1 MVSRCL
7 WNSSPMRILTIVLI
21 LLGEKVTLGI
31 SILLSLVVFLLLV
44 SKILPPT
51 SLVLP
56 LIAKYLLFTFVMN
69 AISIFVTVIVIN
81 WNFRGPR
88 THKMSN
94 WVRVVFL
101 KYLPVLLF
109 MKRPKKT
116 RLRWMM
122 DMPNLHNDYHL
133 HQAQHNSMF
142 RQQPPNDPSFGP
154 HGELFLCIVVC
165 SILLINLF
173 LVNVLYDLGET
184 PPTVHHHPNCSISIE
199 RNASLDRDLAPR
211 DNDSLDLYF
220 MSPDAYRA
228 AEAIEFITEHLR
240 NEDQYIQVSWSVW
253 LSLYSLSKLYLEHP
267 NPKPRPKRGCIFS
280 RLHRACMR
288 VYSIY

>member
-1 MVSRCL
+1 M
-7 WNSSPMRILTIVLI
+7 SP
-21 LLGEKVTLGI
+21 LGEKVTLGI

-56 LIAKYLLFTFVMN
+56 LIAKYLLFTFIMN
-69 AISIFVTVIVIN
+69 SISIFVTIIVIN

-122 DMPNLHNDYHL
+122 DMSNLRSEYHL
-133 HQAQHNSMF
+133 HQAQHNSQF
-142 RQQPPNDPSFGP
+142 RQAPHESFSP
-154 HGELFLCIVVC
+154 HGKHHLVVFFLL
-165 SILLINLF
+165 SSLSLA
-173 LVNVLYDLGET
+173 GET
-184 PPTVHHHPNCSISIE
+184 SSTIQHHPNCSASLE
-199 RNASLDRDLAPR
+199 RNGSMDRDLAPR

-240 NEDQYIQVSWSVW
+240 NEDQYIQVR
-253 LSLYSLSKLYLEHP
+253 LSTRRSGRNLLEAHTCTLRVCKLKHVLCVCVCVFIQFSQSLQASSFH
-267 NPKPRPKRGCIFS
+267 S
-280 RLHRACMR
+280 
-288 VYSIY
+288 